1 MPSRLHSRDSRSDF
15 IAWRIACNLVVYAS
29 NSHVPCYAG
38 ARHRAAAEA
47 AQRYHCGVGCKEVGV
62 NLAVSECNTVSKV
75 AYVEAGKQGE
85 ALLNWPSS
93 MLQPVLR
100 DEIKAGQL
108 RLLARFKVS
117 LAPC

>member
-1 MPSRLHSRDSRSDF
+1 ML
-15 IAWRIACNLVVYAS
+15 LAS
-29 NSHVPCYAG
+29 
-38 ARHRAAAEA
+38 
-47 AQRYHCGVGCKEVGV
+47 
-62 NLAVSECNTVSKV
+62 CNTVSKV

-85 ALLNWPSS
+85 ALQNWPSL

-108 RLLARFKVS
+108 RLLARFKVY

>member
-1 MPSRLHSRDSRSDF
+1 M
-15 IAWRIACNLVVYAS
+15 
-29 NSHVPCYAG
+29 
-38 ARHRAAAEA
+38 
-47 AQRYHCGVGCKEVGV
+47 
-62 NLAVSECNTVSKV
+62 

-85 ALLNWPSS
+85 ALQNWPSS

>member
-1 MPSRLHSRDSRSDF
+1 ML
-15 IAWRIACNLVVYAS
+15 
-29 NSHVPCYAG
+29 
-38 ARHRAAAEA
+38 
-47 AQRYHCGVGCKEVGV
+47 
-62 NLAVSECNTVSKV
+62 LANCNTVSKV

-85 ALLNWPSS
+85 ALQNWPSS

-117 LAPC
+117 IAPC